1 MKKLAVASVLSL
13 AFLLVGCS
21 PEVGSEAWCADMKEK
36 PRGDWT
42 ANNAKDFATNCV
54 FK

>member
-21 PEVGSEAWCADMKEK
+21 PEVGSDAWYAYMKEK
-36 PRGDWT
+36 PRGEWT
-42 ANNAKDFATNCV
+42 TNIAKDFATNCV